1 MNKSIDFIILYEH
14 IAREMETAALL
25 SAELKRRGYSVD
37 IAEVGSL
44 RKRKKYGVV
53 LLPYL
58 YNTSNLF
65 PVLHMARN
73 DVRKIINLQ
82 YEQVYSQKLE
92 NEKKLHPSGLA
103 QKAQHIVW
111 GEATEKRLEKFG
123 VSKENIHLTG
133 HIGMDLNY
141 PQFDKVFMTRK
152 EISREF
158 SLNENKKWH
167 LFISSFSYCNMS
179 SAQKKRLSGMIGQT
193 DEIIKIQEESKKTI
207 LQWFENYLIN
217 NKDTYIIYRPHPAE
231 ETDNKLAI
239 LEKNFSNF
247 KVIKSYSIRQWIK
260 VCDSISNWFS
270 TSIADIYFANK
281 KCAVLRP
288 VKMPREL
295 DNIILDNEKSFI
307 VTEHDFKVYMEKD
320 ITEFPATT
328 AVIEAYY
335 GKWNDGKCYIRL
347 ADLCEKVL
355 KDDKYSYDYAR
366 DINIS
371 AYKRIKV
378 WLYQVL
384 VNLSAYLRVWRLL
397 PGKHRAAFRSKYIEQ
412 RNYKEIFEKYEK
424 VFEQII

>member
-44 RKRKKYGVV
+44 RKGKKYGVV

-58 YNTSNLF
+58 YSTSNLF

-111 GEATEKRLEKFG
+111 GEATGKRLEKFG

-231 ETDNKLAI
+231 ETDNKLAV

-307 VTEHDFKVYMEKD
+307 VTEQDFKVYMEKD

-355 KDDKYSYDYAR
+355 KDDKYSYDYTR

-371 AYKRIKV
+371 AYKKIKV

>member
-1 MNKSIDFIILYEH
+1 MNKNIDFIILYEH
-14 IAREMETAALL
+14 IAREIETAALL
-25 SAELKRRGYSVD
+25 SVELKKRGYSVD

-44 RKRKKYGVV
+44 RKGKKYSVV

-73 DVRKIINLQ
+73 DVKKIINLQ
-82 YEQVYSQKLE
+82 YEQVYSQNLE

-111 GEATEKRLEKFG
+111 GYATQKRLEKFG
-123 VSKENIHLTG
+123 VNRENIHLTG

-141 PQFDKVFMTRK
+141 PKFDKAFMTRK
-152 EISREF
+152 EISQEF
-158 SLNENKKWH
+158 LLDENKKWH
-167 LFISSFSYCNMS
+167 LFISSFSYCNIS
-179 SAQKKRLSGMIGQT
+179 NAQKKRLSGMIGQA
-193 DEIIKIQEESKKTI
+193 DEIIKIQEKSKKII

-217 NKDTYIIYRPHPAE
+217 NEDTYIIYRPHPAE
-231 ETDNKLAI
+231 EMDNKLAI
-239 LEKNFSNF
+239 LEKNYSNF

-270 TSIADIYFANK
+270 TSIADIYFAKK

-288 VKMPREL
+288 IKIPREL
-295 DNIILDNEKSFI
+295 DNIILDNEKAFI
-307 VTEHDFKVYMEKD
+307 VTEQDFMVYMEKD
-320 ITEFPATT
+320 ITEFPATIT
-328 AVIEAYY
+328 AIEAYY

-347 ADLCEKVL
+347 ANICEEVL
-355 KDDKYSYDYAR
+355 KDDKYSYNYTK

-371 AYKRIKV
+371 IYKKIKV
-378 WLYQVL
+378 WLYQIL
-384 VNLSAYLRVWRLL
+384 VNLSVYFGVWKFL
-397 PGKHRAAFRSKYIEQ
+397 PVKHRAAFRSKYTEQ

-424 VFEQII
+424 IFDQII